1 MQVKDLSPD
10 LILSNGR
17 FYTLDSES
25 TVARAVAVKDGRIVA
40 VGEDAAVG
48 DLAGPGTRQ
57 LDLIGRA
64 VIPGIFDSHHQS
76 AQRLFILCLPS
87 RGRQT

>member
-1 MQVKDLSPD
+1 MQVKDLYPE

-25 TVARAVAVKDGRIVA
+25 TVAQAVAIKDGRFVA

-48 DLAGPGTRQ
+48 NLAGPGTRQ

-76 AQRLFILCLPS
+76 AQRLFILC
-87 RGRQT
+87 